1 MEHQPQIRVRKLT
14 ALAGVITNADQPGDT
29 AICGDSPAV
38 PVGQAVPA
46 VDNGKEKGPE
56 MPMFTSLSREASW
69 LSAGLQ
75 GEVVLPGQPG
85 FDEARRAFNLAADQ
99 EPAAVVF
106 AAMPLGPLTDTVL
119 RNYGPDLAQAG
130 DEQWG
135 TCGDE
140 GRL

>member
-1 MEHQPQIRVRKLT
+1 
-14 ALAGVITNADQPGDT
+14 
-29 AICGDSPAV
+29 
-38 PVGQAVPA
+38 
-46 VDNGKEKGPE
+46 

-75 GEVVLPGQPG
+75 GKVVLPGQPR

-106 AAMPLGPLTDTVL
+106 AESAQNVVAAVTLAAGQGQQIAAQGTGHNAMPLGPLTDTVL
-119 RNYGPDLAQAG
+119 RNPGAELAQAG
-130 DEQWG
+130 DEQRG